1 MNQLIRSRNL
11 ITLIVSA
18 TALVHSETP
27 SQSNGNHSIPAA
39 STGTQLPIDNL
50 PNATPRIRGKISLTS
65 WPNFF
70 KAQRRLELGSGQK
83 AFSPGSFL
91 FPFQTCSHKGQPN
104 REKKEFSI

>member
-70 KAQRRLELGSGQK
+70 KTQRRLELGVRAESF
-83 AFSPGSFL
+83 FSRQLS
-91 FPFQTCSHKGQPN
+91 FPFLDLQ
-104 REKKEFSI
+104 